1 MSTKRSREE
10 SVSPTCLPT
19 CSVRRPTYEKVAL
32 KDRAGPEDVDSALIF
47 GQTMLHGQP
56 ALRKDN
62 VDGTWLRHTSS
73 LVCSFVF
80 LSSIVFFP
88 LLILFLS
95 SSRGRYDLVG
105 SREDKTSRF
114 IFVWLSPTKN
124 LNPIVIQSF
133 RFIFPNLSLCV
144 RGDRLPIHLVSRR
157 VVAIYVRLGYNFI
170 IW

>member
-1 MSTKRSREE
+1 MSMSTKRSREE

-56 ALRKDN
+56 ALRKNN

-73 LVCSFVF
+73 LVCSLVF

-88 LLILFLS
+88 LLIFFLS
-95 SSRGRYDLVG
+95 SSRGRYDL
-105 SREDKTSRF
+105 SRRESRGRDIVLF
-114 IFVWLSPTKN
+114 SFDFAHEKSQSDRY
-124 LNPIVIQSF
+124 PIVPFHFS
-133 RFIFPNLSLCV
+133 
-144 RGDRLPIHLVSRR
+144 
-157 VVAIYVRLGYNFI
+157 
-170 IW
+170 

>member
-1 MSTKRSREE
+1 MSMSTKRSREE

-73 LVCSFVF
+73 LVCSLVF
-80 LSSIVFFP
+80 LSFPIVSFP
-88 LLILFLS
+88 LLTFFLS
-95 SSRGRYDLVG
+95 SSRGRYDLVRN
-105 SREDKTSRF
+105 REDKTSRF
-114 IFVWLSPTKN
+114 IFVGLRPRKISTRSLSN
-124 LNPIVIQSF
+124 RSVSF
-133 RFIFPNLSLCV
+133 FLAFPFASVAIGYRFI
-144 RGDRLPIHLVSRR
+144 
-157 VVAIYVRLGYNFI
+157 
-170 IW
+170 

>member
-1 MSTKRSREE
+1 MSMSTKRSREE

-73 LVCSFVF
+73 LVCSLVF

-88 LLILFLS
+88 LLLFFFLLRVVVTIS
-95 SSRGRYDLVG
+95 SGIARTRRRVLFSFDFAHEKSQSDRY
-105 SREDKTSRF
+105 
-114 IFVWLSPTKN
+114 
-124 LNPIVIQSF
+124 PIVSF
-133 RFIFPNLSLCV
+133 HFS
-144 RGDRLPIHLVSRR
+144 
-157 VVAIYVRLGYNFI
+157 
-170 IW
+170 

>member
-19 CSVRRPTYEKVAL
+19 CSARRPTYEKVAL

-56 ALRKDN
+56 ALRKNN

-73 LVCSFVF
+73 LVCSLVF

-88 LLILFLS
+88 LLIFFLS

-105 SREDKTSRF
+105 NREDETSFYFR
-114 IFVWLSPTKN
+114 LTSPTKN

-133 RFIFPNLSLCV
+133 RFIFPSFSLCT
-144 RGDRLPIHLVSRR
+144 RGYR
-157 VVAIYVRLGYNFI
+157 FI
-170 IW
+170 

>member
-1 MSTKRSREE
+1 MARHGRRGGRDVSMSTKRSREE

-73 LVCSFVF
+73 LVCSLVF

-88 LLILFLS
+88 LLIFFLS

-105 SREDKTSRF
+105 NRKDETSSF
-114 IFVWLSPTKN
+114 IFVWLRPRKISIRSLSN
-124 LNPIVIQSF
+124 RSVSF
-133 RFIFPNLSLCV
+133 FLAFPFASVAIAYRFI
-144 RGDRLPIHLVSRR
+144 
-157 VVAIYVRLGYNFI
+157 
-170 IW
+170 